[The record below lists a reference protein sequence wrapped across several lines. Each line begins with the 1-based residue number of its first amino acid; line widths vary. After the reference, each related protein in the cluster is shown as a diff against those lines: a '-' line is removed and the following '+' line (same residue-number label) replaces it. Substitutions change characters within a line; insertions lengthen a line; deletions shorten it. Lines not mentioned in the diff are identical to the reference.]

1 MKKIGTVLRIYS
13 RKLIVEIEIAEQF
26 ETQWMKRVASKVP
39 TLCTLLDIYHARFQL
54 LQHFRNFFGKCVLVA
69 TIVGIHKDTKPKF
82 IIHVVRLDPCHGMR
96 CGTNFVHLFDLG
108 TIGAFVAEPLQWQIK
123 TTLLLAE
130 QLITCLERLHE
141 FGYVHGNVK
150 PGNFVMGLGDKK
162 SKGVHDRF

>member
-1 MKKIGTVLRIYS
+1 
-13 RKLIVEIEIAEQF
+13 
-26 ETQWMKRVASKVP
+26 
-39 TLCTLLDIYHARFQL
+39 
-54 LQHFRNFFGKCVLVA
+54 
-69 TIVGIHKDTKPKF
+69 
-82 IIHVVRLDPCHGMR
+82 MR

-162 SKGVHDRF
+162 SKVFTINLDSSSRYLDDDISRVVMIWKVWVTCLCNSALVFYHAPTRVTLPRAKYLPKNSCFWLVLRRFPLDTSVSAGAERWQNKEQLANDVKVYSFKIE